1 MAEKR
6 DYYEV
11 LGVGKSASKDEIK
24 KAYRKLA
31 MQYHPDRNP
40 GDKVAEEK
48 FKEAAEAYEV
58 LSDDQKRQRYD
69 QFGHAG
75 VSGAGGGGGF
85 NMDIE
90 DIFSNFG
97 DIFGGFGGGFGG
109 FRSSSSSR
117 GGQRVTKGSSLRVK
131 VKLTLREV
139 AEGVE
144 KKLKVKKSCACQAC
158 NGTGAQG
165 GSSGTD
171 TCPTCRG
178 AGVVTTVKNTIL
190 GQMRTQ
196 TVCGTCGGTGKVIK
210 NKCNVCAGSG
220 IVQGEEVISINIP
233 AGVSDGM
240 TMTVP
245 GKGNAARNG
254 GINGDLYVLLEEEKD
269 PNFVR
274 EDNNVVY
281 QLNISFPDAVLGT
294 SVKIPTV
301 TGTSVEFNV
310 APGTQ
315 PGSVLRIKGKG
326 LPTYGEYGKGD
337 LLVFVNV
344 FVPNAKNLSKS
355 DLDAIESLR
364 KSDNFGTSK
373 NSTDSSSGSGK
384 SSFFDKFF
392 GRD

>member
-1 MAEKR
+1 
-6 DYYEV
+6 
-11 LGVGKSASKDEIK
+11 
-24 KAYRKLA
+24 
-31 MQYHPDRNP
+31 
-40 GDKVAEEK
+40 
-48 FKEAAEAYEV
+48 
-58 LSDDQKRQRYD
+58 
-69 QFGHAG
+69 
-75 VSGAGGGGGF
+75 
-85 NMDIE
+85 
-90 DIFSNFG
+90 
-97 DIFGGFGGGFGG
+97 
-109 FRSSSSSR
+109 
-117 GGQRVTKGSSLRVK
+117 
-131 VKLTLREV
+131 
-139 AEGVE
+139 
-144 KKLKVKKSCACQAC
+144 
-158 NGTGAQG
+158 
-165 GSSGTD
+165 
-171 TCPTCRG
+171 
-178 AGVVTTVKNTIL
+178 
-190 GQMRTQ
+190 
-196 TVCGTCGGTGKVIK
+196 
-210 NKCNVCAGSG
+210 
-220 IVQGEEVISINIP
+220 
-233 AGVSDGM
+233 M

-254 GINGDLYVLLEEEKD
+254 GINGELYVLLEEEKD

-384 SSFFDKFF
+384 SSIFEKWF
-392 GRD
+392 GR